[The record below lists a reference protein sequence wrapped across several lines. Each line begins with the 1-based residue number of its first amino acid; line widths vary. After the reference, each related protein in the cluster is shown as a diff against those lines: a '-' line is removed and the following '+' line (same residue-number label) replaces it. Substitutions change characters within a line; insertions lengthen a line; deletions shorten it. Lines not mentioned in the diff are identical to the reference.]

1 MRAVIQG
8 WLARWETV
16 LAACVIALLIVAS
29 STTPGFTDGFNV
41 ANSISI
47 MSEKSLMILPLTL
60 LIIGREIDI
69 SVASI
74 GGLSAVCAGIML
86 RDGHSVV
93 IAVGVAVAVGLC
105 CGALNGFCVTLL
117 GLPSLV
123 VTLGTLALFRG
134 LCYVLLGGT
143 PVTVIP
149 TSLIDFGNSNISGT
163 HVPMDIVPF
172 LVLAPLFAITLHRL
186 PTGRRIYAIGG
197 NPDTA
202 RYSGV
207 NQEKIKFGLFV
218 VSGLACSIAGVI
230 NIGRTSQASPD
241 GLFGYELDAITI
253 VFLGGVSFLGGR
265 GRMSGVVWALLLLIE
280 LRSALQLHNVSAY
293 AQGTAVGVLLIFSLL
308 TSNLAREAANR
319 LGTRKRRHAAHTHAD
334 PTLAPAGAAA
344 DTEIH
349 RLP

>member
-1 MRAVIQG
+1 MRAAVLG
-8 WLARWETV
+8 WLGRWETV
-16 LAACVIALLIVAS
+16 LAACVIALLIVAYA
-29 STTPGFTDGFNV
+29 TTPGFADGFNI
-41 ANSISI
+41 ANSISL
-47 MSEKSLMILPLTL
+47 MSEKSLMILPLAL
-60 LIIGREIDI
+60 LIITREIDI

-86 RDGHSVV
+86 RDGHSAG
-93 IAVGVAVAVGLC
+93 IAVGVAIVVGLC
-105 CGALNGFCVTLL
+105 CGAFNGFCVTVL

-149 TSLIDFGNSNISGT
+149 TSLIDFGNNNISGT
-163 HVPMDIVPF
+163 YVPLDIVPF
-172 LVLAPLFAITLHRL
+172 VVLAPLVAITLHRM

-207 NQEKIKFGLFV
+207 HRSKIKFGLFV

-230 NIGRTSQASPD
+230 SIGRTSQASPD
-241 GLFGYELDAITI
+241 GLLGYELDAITI

-265 GRMSGVVWALLLLIE
+265 GRMSGVVWSLVLLTA

-308 TSNLAREAANR
+308 LSNLARVVADK
-319 LGTRKRRHAAHTHAD
+319 LGTRRRRRTPHTDAR
-334 PTLAPAGAAA
+334 PTLTGVGAPG
-344 DTEIH
+344 
-349 RLP
+349 